1 MVGCLFLF
9 AVLIDINYWDQ
20 EITALGKWPQ
30 HGFVNIFF
38 SSAQV
43 LRSIYCTFQSTA
55 RQRDCRLSSESET
68 ICATRGRLGP
78 SEKYLCSV
86 VVSAT
91 VWKWQKGLWMF
102 TKWRAILHTGMVLG
116 KSCPLASVTSDG
128 YGGWCCGGPLQF
140 DDNLGVT
147 DKILTYLLPRRAG
160 TLDYKTGLLRPTT
173 R

>member
-1 MVGCLFLF
+1 MTLTRVRK
-9 AVLIDINYWDQ
+9 Y
-20 EITALGKWPQ
+20 T
-30 HGFVNIFF
+30 FF
-38 SSAQV
+38 SAQV
-43 LRSIYCTFQSTA
+43 LWSIYCTFQSTA

-68 ICATRGRLGP
+68 ISATRGRLGP

-91 VWKWQKGLWMF
+91 VWKWQKGLWVF

-140 DDNLGVT
+140 DDNLGAT
-147 DKILTYLLPRRAG
+147 AKILTYLLPRRAG
-160 TLDYKTGLLRPTT
+160 TLDYKTGLYDPRQDSVLTLRTSGT
-173 R
+173 ILRLSRRGDLIVES